1 MTTQNHG
8 VRRLSSAATAG
19 LAFAVGVLAVL
30 VAQQRRFEA
39 LHLRIAQVEE
49 ADDRN
54 ARLAE
59 QQRFQT
65 YLLDKALNDP
75 DLAEVLST
83 INEVDPTRR
92 RQYLFANAIYTNILR
107 AYRAGDVTWD
117 ELHGHLRVICQSAIF
132 RDYWDATRHHRASLE
147 AASQE
152 ARVGRMVD
160 TLIHDLDESD
170 TEEWWVVGESPP
182 EQD

>member
-1 MTTQNHG
+1 MRG
-8 VRRLSSAATAG
+8 LSSAATAG

-30 VAQQRRFEA
+30 AAQQRRFEA
-39 LHLRIAQVEE
+39 LRLRVAQVEQ
-49 ADDRN
+49 ADYRN

-65 YLLDKALNDP
+65 YLLDKALDDP

-83 INEVDPTRR
+83 INEVNPTRR
-92 RQYLFANAIYTNILR
+92 RQYLFANALYTSILR
-107 AYRAGDVTWD
+107 AYRAGDVSWD
-117 ELHGHLRVICQSAIF
+117 ELHGHLRVICQSALF
-132 RDYWDATRHHRASLE
+132 RDYWNASRHHRASLE
-147 AASQE
+147 EASQE

-170 TEEWWVVGESPP
+170 TDEWWVVGEPP
-182 EQD
+182 SEQD